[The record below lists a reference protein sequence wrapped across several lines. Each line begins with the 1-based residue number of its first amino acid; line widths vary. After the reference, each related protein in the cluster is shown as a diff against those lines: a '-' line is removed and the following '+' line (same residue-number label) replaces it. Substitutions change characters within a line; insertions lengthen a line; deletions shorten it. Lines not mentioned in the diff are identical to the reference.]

1 VVNQFRFIHLN
12 PLNEVGRRE
21 ALDALF

>member
-12 PLNEVGRRE
+12 PLDEVGRRLG
-21 ALDALF
+21 LDPLF